1 MKKLLNLLLTIT
13 IFTTTIYA
21 KNISQDWTV
30 LHNGQGSIVE
40 VYDNEKKAK
49 VIEFFSH
56 SNKDTYINGAKKG
69 KRAWNNRKSKTLRW
83 SFKYS
88 QNYVAIV
95 TLATIKGYRN
105 IVYTANDKN
114 FKSYIGLGSHTTQG
128 EWVTVTRNLEE
139 DLRQQDPTNKI
150 IAVNGFVIRG
160 DGRVADV
167 HMLNVIKRSIVKS
180 LYRTIQEAL
189 LYLRNK
195 EYLRDSLAS
204 KEKEPKHRNSNA
216 INRAVPTIT
225 LINGNKMYLNLGDKF
240 VDPGVIAED
249 SNGDPLDV
257 ELIGDINESRVD
269 VYPLHYLAIDKN
281 GNATLVTR
289 EVTILSKD
297 IKGLKKQK
305 EESKKSEKKKTIK
318 KDENIKA
325 DINSSKEVEPK
336 DKSEEEDI
344 EDVYKQELR
353 ELGQGEKSEEQEAI
367 DDIFENAE
375 GETYEERLQ
384 DIATKLETLMD
395 GND

>member
-1 MKKLLNLLLTIT
+1 
-13 IFTTTIYA
+13 
-21 KNISQDWTV
+21 
-30 LHNGQGSIVE
+30 
-40 VYDNEKKAK
+40 
-49 VIEFFSH
+49 
-56 SNKDTYINGAKKG
+56 
-69 KRAWNNRKSKTLRW
+69 
-83 SFKYS
+83 
-88 QNYVAIV
+88 
-95 TLATIKGYRN
+95 
-105 IVYTANDKN
+105 
-114 FKSYIGLGSHTTQG
+114 
-128 EWVTVTRNLEE
+128 
-139 DLRQQDPTNKI
+139 
-150 IAVNGFVIRG
+150 
-160 DGRVADV
+160 
-167 HMLNVIKRSIVKS
+167 
-180 LYRTIQEAL
+180 
-189 LYLRNK
+189 
-195 EYLRDSLAS
+195 
-204 KEKEPKHRNSNA
+204 
-216 INRAVPTIT
+216 RAVPTIT

>member
-1 MKKLLNLLLTIT
+1 
-13 IFTTTIYA
+13 
-21 KNISQDWTV
+21 

-114 FKSYIGLGSHTTQG
+114 FKSYIGLGSHTKQG

>member
-21 KNISQDWTV
+21 KNISQDWMV

-114 FKSYIGLGSHTTQG
+114 FKSYIGLGSHTKQG